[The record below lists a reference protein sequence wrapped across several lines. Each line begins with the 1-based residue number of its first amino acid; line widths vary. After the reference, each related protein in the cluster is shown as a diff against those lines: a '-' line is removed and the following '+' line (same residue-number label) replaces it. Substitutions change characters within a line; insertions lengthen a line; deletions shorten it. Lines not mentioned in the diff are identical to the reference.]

1 MNPFVVFIVLSGM
14 LSLFAVSAPAQSVP
28 DLNGVWQ
35 GPYTPN
41 LTRALGK
48 EPPFTPYGKQ
58 RYDTVDHAKDPLAHC
73 LPIGPNRGMQA
84 PMPFQIVQS
93 KDVVTIL
100 LEMQNT
106 FRIIYLDGRK
116 HPEMLADYPQWMGH
130 SIGHFEGNT
139 LVVETVGIDA
149 RTWIDTEGKEH
160 SDKLRLIERFEKVN
174 DNLINWTVTIEDPVF
189 YTQPWSV
196 TLPMK
201 RTDTFIMSYSCM
213 ENEKDREHMV
223 PTIGRTE

>member
-1 MNPFVVFIVLSGM
+1 
-14 LSLFAVSAPAQSVP
+14 
-28 DLNGVWQ
+28 
-35 GPYTPN
+35 
-41 LTRALGK
+41 
-48 EPPFTPYGKQ
+48 
-58 RYDTVDHAKDPLAHC
+58 
-73 LPIGPNRGMQA
+73 
-84 PMPFQIVQS
+84 
-93 KDVVTIL
+93 VTIL

-130 SIGHFEGNT
+130 SIGRFEGNV